1 MLLNI
6 VLSTPEQFF
15 IDDRIV
21 QSGGDIFP
29 TCSYLCWVY
38 PPTSTFLPG
47 SPALY
52 LLHLYIQQVEE
63 RVCLNC
69 MEAKQKR
76 QRSLSGS
83 IMSVGI
89 ILSLVFPGIS
99 NTHINEDKRSR
110 DAPLGD
116 CPIIEACNQY
126 PSYANEN
133 LDPDLKNFADDSCGC
148 DGSCCKKEVK
158 DPKVDGGNR
167 EAIEEDGLPCSTPL
181 TGYNQDDPI
190 LVSKT
195 SHNPP

>member
-1 MLLNI
+1 MHTEAHLFSVPNDCLWYDKLWGPSQRVVTLFSI
-6 VLSTPEQFF
+6 SAFWGRHRQL
-15 IDDRIV
+15 DD
-21 QSGGDIFP
+21 
-29 TCSYLCWVY
+29 
-38 PPTSTFLPG
+38 
-47 SPALY
+47 
-52 LLHLYIQQVEE
+52 
-63 RVCLNC
+63 
-69 MEAKQKR
+69 
-76 QRSLSGS
+76 
-83 IMSVGI
+83 
-89 ILSLVFPGIS
+89 SLVGQL
-99 NTHINEDKRSR
+99 TR

-195 SHNPP
+195 SHNPSKAQPPWSTRSPICPR